1 MLTFSRD
8 VLRSQKKL
16 MTMDIVDGI
25 SRIPLIRELDSS
37 IILQDIKADSQ
48 IAIYVRGMFA
58 TTDKTSDE
66 DYII

>member
-1 MLTFSRD
+1 
-8 VLRSQKKL
+8 

-58 TTDKTSDE
+58 TTNKTSDE